1 MHKISSSLIALSS
14 LGRPS
19 ALVTAHVSS
28 VDVTRRL
35 TSKALYP
42 ASIFPIVI
50 QNILW
55 ARTSLTLCPRGVSV
69 GSIAQTLSILIAV
82 PLVAVTQSKLLVD
95 EPTRSFISVDWLHG
109 IEQLLMAVPNHV
121 MASSMRHSVAA
132 LDNGKPLPVRCTLSI
147 TCKFATATTINV
159 NSYACFIHV
168 FQQSTKR
175 YTPATISILCS
186 YLVIVG
192 IGFIH
197 WMYGGEDWT
206 SLRFFG
212 GVLEPPKPPFLKRSD
227 LSGAPSFA
235 V

>member
-42 ASIFPIVI
+42 ASIFPIAI

-55 ARTSLTLCPRGVSV
+55 ARTSLTLCPRGVAI

-82 PLVAVTQSKLLVD
+82 PLVAVTQSKLAD

-121 MASSMRHSVAA
+121 MTSSMRQSVAA
-132 LDNGKPLPVRCTLSI
+132 LDNGKPLPVRGTLSI
-147 TCKFATATTINV
+147 LP
-159 NSYACFIHV
+159 Y
-168 FQQSTKR
+168 Q
-175 YTPATISILCS
+175 
-186 YLVIVG
+186 
-192 IGFIH
+192 
-197 WMYGGEDWT
+197 
-206 SLRFFG
+206 
-212 GVLEPPKPPFLKRSD
+212 
-227 LSGAPSFA
+227 
-235 V
+235 